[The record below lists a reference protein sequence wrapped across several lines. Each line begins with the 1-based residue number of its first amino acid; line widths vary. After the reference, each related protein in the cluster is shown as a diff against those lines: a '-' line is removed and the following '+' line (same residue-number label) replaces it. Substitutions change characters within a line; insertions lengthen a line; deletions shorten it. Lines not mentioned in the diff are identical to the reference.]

1 MECLNNDRMTKR
13 LIFAAL
19 FLIPTIAFSQDD
31 LLKELNA
38 TEQKGPNYTA
48 ATFKGT
54 RLINLHTIE
63 TLKKGSLDFRIS
75 HRFGD
80 VGSGSKNLWGLDGPA
95 TLRLGLDYSITDRLV
110 AGIGRSSY
118 QKFFDG
124 FLKYKFMRQAQEGPK
139 FSIVGITSINLTSDD
154 DPNKVITGVDRYE
167 YFSSRLAYM
176 AQVLVA
182 RKFSPKLSLQVAP
195 TYIHYN
201 MVTRAND
208 KNDMVAMGFSGR
220 YKFTRSVAVTAEYIL
235 PVTSY
240 TPVSDQYHNVMSI
253 GFDIETGGHVFQ
265 MFFTN
270 ASAINEVQL
279 IPYTTSSWRHQ
290 GFRFGFNISRVF
302 QLSKNRDKD
311 KSW

>member
-1 MECLNNDRMTKR
+1 MNKLLL
-13 LIFAAL
+13 LICFFA
-19 FLIPTIAFSQDD
+19 IPIVAFSQDD

-38 TEQKGPNYTA
+38 MEPKTTNYTT

-54 RLINLHTIE
+54 RLINLHTVE
-63 TLKKGSLDFRIS
+63 TLSKGSLDFRIS

-80 VGSGSKNLWGLDGPA
+80 IGSGSKNLWGLDGPA
-95 TLRLGLDYSITDRLV
+95 TLRLGLDYSVTDRLV
-110 AGIGRSSY
+110 VGVGRSSY

-124 FLKYKFMRQAQEGPK
+124 FLKYKFMRQAESGPK
-139 FSIVGITSINLTSDD
+139 FTIAGVTSINLISDD
-154 DPNKVITGVDRYE
+154 DPNKAVTGIDRYQ
-167 YFSSRLAYM
+167 YFSSRLSYM
-176 AQVLVA
+176 AQALIA
-182 RKFSPKLSLQVAP
+182 RKFSPELSLQLSP

-208 KNDMVAMGFSGR
+208 KNDMVAVGISGR
-220 YKFTRSVAVTAEYIL
+220 YKFTRSVAITAEYIL

-240 TPVSDQYHNVMSI
+240 TPISDQYYNVLSI

-265 MFFTN
+265 LFFTN
-270 ASAINEVQL
+270 AGAINEVQL
-279 IPYTTSSWRHQ
+279 IPYTSTSWRDK

-302 QLSKNRDKD
+302 QLSKNRT